1 MNKRG
6 FNDPE
11 NVLQC
16 LTMPGKCE
24 SCKKNGARFRYEN
37 EYADPVI
44 RMDLCPVCARKAVTC
59 LAMFLKTPAGK
70 KALKERNAQRN
81 GVE

>member
-6 FNDPE
+6 FNDPGDSMKG
-11 NVLQC
+11 

-24 SCKKNGARFRYEN
+24 SCNKAGARFRFEN

-44 RMDLCPVCARKAVTC
+44 RMDLCPVCARKAVTA
-59 LAMFLKTPAGK
+59 LAIYLKTPAGK
-70 KALKERNAQRN
+70 KALAEHQAKQ
-81 GVE
+81 